1 MKPTPVPG
9 QKVRRRSPARVLARV
24 AAWLFGVPA
33 ALLAVLYLV
42 LLITPIP
49 LPFVNSQV
57 RSLVLNS
64 MSEGSQLE
72 LGDMAL
78 ALEAYAWPVIKFS
91 PVVYTDTNSGAKVS
105 MEALEVGFSPVRAL
119 IGQPGATVTIVG
131 PHLQVN
137 QDLFG
142 PRLTSF
148 EIVPD
153 PQGGGRPIVRVIE
166 GAAAFPAVG
175 ISAGGVDVRGDLPS
189 SGPQMRSDN
198 DWLIYNLEAAQSGI
212 AAIIE
217 QADLGRFSRLVVRDG
232 TLDMNDALYGLFR
245 TFNDIT
251 LDIAPSRDGKV
262 VEGDFSADFGGTV
275 MNGIIERVLEDDGQA
290 RLKASVT
297 NLDLASFLP
306 FFDDPEAM
314 ISLVGPSA
322 LSIDVGFDAATGKIQ
337 DGLFHIDMTGT
348 DLRVEDDF
356 FPVATSIIEIG
367 WAPAI
372 GQFTMAEAQ
381 LSVGEST
388 GRMSGTFVLGLD
400 ELYGPTVGMSVTGS
414 DVSIYSETGAPEA
427 PFSKMSCSG
436 WAAPLYGAMGIDQF
450 EASKADGARLATTGR
465 VDMLRRGMGFDM
477 TIAGD
482 GISADDLKRLW
493 PYFISTDT
501 RDWFVTN
508 VVDGKIKASTMK
520 YSFPVGTLAGKGEDK
535 PIPKNGMS
543 IDITGVGVKIIPMEG
558 MAPIAIEGEM
568 RLEVRDNQVTIAAD
582 GGTVMTAGGAIAVA
596 NAAMVMESERPNE
609 RIIEISGDISGGIAA
624 LVAFAKLQQ
633 PELLKGGDLPVAL
646 DALGGSLSLALV
658 STIVLDK
665 AGETK
670 SVDYAVNGVVQDFA
684 STAPLDNHTIANGQL
699 SFVASQAGFRVAGQ
713 AEVDGLGADVVIEGK
728 IEDGAPPPT
737 MLLSATL
744 DAEDLKKMGFDA
756 SEFIKGKVKFVAKPM
771 PDASIQMAIDL
782 TDAEVAIKD
791 LGISKAAGE
800 PGSLQAEVKQQGTLT
815 DLSRIDI
822 AFGEVKLA
830 GSLQFDS
837 KVGLQTAEFSSFA
850 LSEGDQAQL
859 SLTPIRDGY
868 QVRLRG
874 DQLDLK
880 PMLKRFFSLGKGS
893 TGGPQATAFNQTIA
907 IDAELKR
914 ALGFYMTTAFN
925 VDLDLVLRGTDLQ
938 RVSLQTQLG
947 GDRSLS
953 VTTNPTPDG
962 KVMSVA
968 FNDLGTMLRLIG
980 VYPNVEGGEGS
991 LVLQTITEQKI
1002 DNGLFSLRN
1011 FAIVDEDNVAQILGN
1026 HQESRQL
1033 IARQNKL
1040 QFRGGQV
1047 EFIRRK
1053 DRVEVTDAIL
1063 TGDTVGGTARG
1074 FIYTDSRQ
1082 YDLSG
1087 TYVPLFGLNN
1097 VFQKLPIFGPL
1108 LGGREGE
1115 GLFGVTF
1122 AIRGPLDKPD
1132 FKVNPVSALVPG
1144 AFRRIFEYRAREAP
1158 RVE

>member
-1 MKPTPVPG
+1 M
-9 QKVRRRSPARVLARV
+9 RVLTRV
-24 AAWLFGVPA
+24 AAWLLGVPA

-57 RSLVLNS
+57 RNLVLSS
-64 MSEGSQLE
+64 MPQGSELE

-78 ALEAYAWPVIKFS
+78 ALEAYVWPVIKFS
-91 PVVYTDTNSGAKVS
+91 PVVYTDTNSGAKVR

-119 IGQPGATVTIVG
+119 IGQPGATVTIVR

-153 PQGGGRPIVRVIE
+153 PEGGRPIVRVIE
-166 GAAAFPAVG
+166 GSAAFPEVG
-175 ISAGGVDVRGDLPS
+175 ISAEGVDVRGDLPA

-198 DWLIYNLEAAQSGI
+198 DWLIYNLEAAGNGI

-217 QADLGRFSRLVVRDG
+217 QANLGRFSRLIIRDG

-251 LDIAPSRDGKV
+251 LDIAPSPDGRV
-262 VEGDFSADFGGTV
+262 AEGRFSVDFGGTV
-275 MNGIIERVLEDDGQA
+275 MNGILERVLEENGQA

-306 FFDDPEAM
+306 FVDDPEAM

-322 LSIDVGFDAATGKIQ
+322 LSIDVGFDEATGEIQ

-348 DLRVEDDF
+348 DLRVDDDY
-356 FPVATSIIEIG
+356 FPIATSIMEIR
-367 WAPAI
+367 WEPAI
-372 GQFTMAEAQ
+372 GRFTMAETQ
-381 LSVGEST
+381 LTVGESSGT
-388 GRMSGTFVLGLD
+388 MSGVFVLGLD
-400 ELYGPTVGMSVTGS
+400 ELYGPTVGMSMTGS
-414 DVSIYSETGAPEA
+414 NVSIHSELGAPET
-427 PFSKMSCSG
+427 PFSEMSFSG
-436 WAAPLYGAMGIDQF
+436 WSAPLYGAMGIDQF
-450 EASKADGARLATTGR
+450 EASKKDGARLASTGR

-477 TIAGD
+477 TIAGE
-482 GISADDLKRLW
+482 GITADDLKRLW
-493 PYFISTDT
+493 PYFIATET
-501 RDWFVTN
+501 RDWFVKN
-508 VVDGKIKASTMK
+508 VVGGKIKTSTMK
-520 YSFPVGTLAGKGEDK
+520 YFFPVGTLAKKGEDK
-535 PIPKNGMS
+535 PIPKNGMY
-543 IDITGVGVKIIPMEG
+543 IDIIGVGVKIIPTEG
-558 MAPIAIEGEM
+558 MAPIAIEGET
-568 RLEVRDNQVTIAAD
+568 RLEVRDNEVTIAAD
-582 GGTVMTAGGAIAVA
+582 GGTVMTAGGPIAVA
-596 NAAMVMESERPNE
+596 NAAMVMGSERADE
-609 RIIEISGDISGGIAA
+609 RIIEISGDVSGGIAA
-624 LVAFAKLQQ
+624 LVALAKDQQ
-633 PELLKGGDLPVAL
+633 PELLKGGDLPVDL

-665 AGETK
+665 EGATK
-670 SVDYAVNGVVQDFA
+670 SMDYAINGVVQDFA

-699 SFVASQAGFRVAGQ
+699 SFVASQAGFRIAGQ

-728 IEDGAPPPT
+728 LEEGAPPPT
-737 MLLSATL
+737 ILLSAAL

-771 PDASIQMAIDL
+771 PDGSIQMAIDL
-782 TDAEVAIKD
+782 LDAEVTIKD
-791 LGISKAAGE
+791 LGISKAPGV
-800 PGSLQAEVKQQGTLT
+800 PGSLQAAVKQKGTLT
-815 DLSRIDI
+815 ELSQIDV

-830 GSLQFDS
+830 GSLEFDS
-837 KVGLQTAEFSSFA
+837 KKGLQSAEFSSFA
-850 LSEGDQAQL
+850 LSEGDEAQL

-880 PMLKRFFSLGKGS
+880 PMLKRFFSLGEGS
-893 TGGPQATAFNQTIA
+893 TGGPQATSFNQTIA
-907 IDAELKR
+907 VDAELKR
-914 ALGFYMTTAFN
+914 ALGYYKTSAFN
-925 VDLDLVLRGTDLQ
+925 VDLELVLRGADLQ
-938 RVSLQTQLG
+938 KVSLQAQLG

-980 VYPNVEGGEGS
+980 IYPNIEGGDGS
-991 LVLQTITEQKI
+991 LVLQTVSEQKI
-1002 DNGLFSLRN
+1002 DVGQFIVRKFS
-1011 FAIVDEDNVAQILGN
+1011 IVDEDKVAQILGN

-1033 IARQNKL
+1033 ISRQNKL
-1040 QFRGGQV
+1040 EFRSGQV
-1047 EFIRRK
+1047 DFVRRK
-1053 DRVEVTDAIL
+1053 DRVELTDAIL
-1063 TGDTVGGTARG
+1063 TGDSVGGTARG

-1082 YDLSG
+1082 YDLTG

-1132 FKVNPVSALVPG
+1132 FKVNPMSALVPG
-1144 AFRRIFEYRAREAP
+1144 AFRRMFEYRAREMP